1 MDDKEYNNIIEL
13 FFSKT
18 KKSIKDAGVDEAMNE
33 FCKIFLNLPEKYLYR
48 LLGQDNKVSYNEK
61 EKEVVNTVIPFLF
74 PNQRTHLI
82 ELIKLIKNPDVRE
95 KLVQQSWKFSYKLL
109 RLYLSVANCNKI
121 KIGIDS
127 LNFPQNLLPKIQGRI
142 PSENID
148 SLVYYLKRFSPS
160 FPQFNFCEMPY
171 LSKLILYEE
180 ISGDTKE
187 SYNLLKFLIEDIK
200 IELEPFVF
208 DEKSFIILSDS
219 PFHLCLRNYN
229 EFKKEVLKIYV
240 KNKVDINYTI
250 DGKNTYDYIIQLPSN
265 HKKEIL
271 ELIKP
276 IYSPPVDTSKNEY
289 ENLKAYLD
297 TQIEVQR
304 ARLRQHDVL
313 LANISVQMK

>member
-1 MDDKEYNNIIEL
+1 M
-13 FFSKT
+13 
-18 KKSIKDAGVDEAMNE
+18 
-33 FCKIFLNLPEKYLYR
+33 R
-48 LLGQDNKVSYNEK
+48 
-61 EKEVVNTVIPFLF
+61 
-74 PNQRTHLI
+74 R
-82 ELIKLIKNPDVRE
+82 KN
-95 KLVQQSWKFSYKLL
+95 
-109 RLYLSVANCNKI
+109 
-121 KIGIDS
+121 
-127 LNFPQNLLPKIQGRI
+127 
-142 PSENID
+142 
-148 SLVYYLKRFSPS
+148 
-160 FPQFNFCEMPY
+160 
-171 LSKLILYEE
+171 
-180 ISGDTKE
+180 
-187 SYNLLKFLIEDIK
+187 
-200 IELEPFVF
+200 
-208 DEKSFIILSDS
+208 KSFIILSDS